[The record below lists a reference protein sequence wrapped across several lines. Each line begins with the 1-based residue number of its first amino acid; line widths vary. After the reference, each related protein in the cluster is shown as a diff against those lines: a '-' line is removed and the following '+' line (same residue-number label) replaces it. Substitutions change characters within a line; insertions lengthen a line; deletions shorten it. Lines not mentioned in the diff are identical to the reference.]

1 MPTEVV
7 KTIGSQPD
15 DDYSTLAAWYADRK
29 GNLVQRDTI
38 EVAELRGEDH
48 DVGDGFTMGSSGV
61 TVDADHYFV
70 IRAMAGAEFKGNAG
84 NLNGVA
90 RVKLEWVEYHGAY
103 LAVIGCYV
111 PYTRFERFVVWG
123 DAVNNYSGEDLTSL
137 SLACLNVG
145 YGVDACVANG
155 LGVRAHV
162 SIPHAYWSHAF
173 VEGVRNAALVKN
185 CVVYDIGIST
195 MNFSEASCI
204 YECTYCY
211 NNTVANV
218 YGAFDKYGIRFCNTV
233 KNNLVFNIPGYY
245 AHTIIDCTTVD
256 YNATDDGQGLGEH
269 GIQIVGSNEVENTT
283 PDNFHAKLKS
293 TAQCRD
299 AGTDLSGTVDTD
311 VYGTSRPQGNAFD
324 IGAWEYEEQQ
334 PGVKKIPW
342 HLFFAG
348 M

>member
-48 DVGDGFTMGSSGV
+48 DVGDGFTMDSSGV

-70 IRAMAGAEFKGNAG
+70 IRAMAGAEFKGDAG

-90 RVKLEWVEYHGAY
+90 KVKLELEGAWER
-103 LAVIGCYV
+103 AFFKVIECAV

-123 DAVNNYSGEDLTSL
+123 DVVNNSMAEDATAHLD
-137 SLACLNVG
+137 
-145 YGVDACVANG
+145 GVHAASCVANG
-155 LGVRAHV
+155 LGVRAHSSCPYSLSLYGGAASRGVVAV
-162 SIPHAYWSHAF
+162 S
-173 VEGVRNAALVKN
+173 LVKN
-185 CVVYDIGIST
+185 CVVYDILASTRDYAYAFGI
-195 MNFSEASCI
+195 
-204 YECTYCY
+204 YQCTYCY

-218 YGAFDKYGIRFCNTV
+218 YGPYFAFGITVCNTV
-233 KNNLVFNIPGYY
+233 KNNLVFNLSEVGFSL
-245 AHTIIDCTTVD
+245 TISDCTTVD
-256 YNATDDGQGLGEH
+256 YNATDDGEGLGEH
-269 GIQIVGSNEVENTT
+269 GIRITGSNEVENTT

-293 TAQCRD
+293 TAQCRN

-311 VYGTSRPQGNAFD
+311 VYGTPRPQGGAFD